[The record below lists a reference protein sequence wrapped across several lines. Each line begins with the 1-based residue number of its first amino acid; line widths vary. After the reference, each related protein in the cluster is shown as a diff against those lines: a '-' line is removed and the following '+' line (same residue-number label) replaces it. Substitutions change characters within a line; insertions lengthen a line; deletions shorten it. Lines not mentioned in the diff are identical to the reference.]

1 MVKKCFRFGG
11 KMNKKNGIK
20 NFTLS
25 SIIVLSFFL
34 LVIIGCSKETESTEK
49 IIDEQAVYAVS
60 TFTVEEETIE
70 SYLEFGGD
78 IIAKTSLDINPE
90 VQGKIVELKIA
101 VGDYVEKDAV
111 IALVDASRPGM
122 SYALG
127 QIKAPISGT
136 ITQVNVVVG
145 SMVAP
150 QLAVAKVSKLDTL
163 LVSMNVPE
171 RYVSKIKLGQKAE
184 LRFDAYPEH
193 SFSAIV
199 SEISPVLDTTSR
211 TMNVKLSVDR
221 AEQNDGA
228 VKIGMFAR
236 VKLVTEVH
244 ENAVI
249 IPDAAIVNRF
259 GESFVF
265 VIDENMN
272 VEKRGIVRGIRV
284 DEKSEIISG
293 VEVGEKVVVR
303 GQTLLEEGA
312 SVHIVSETSF

>member
-1 MVKKCFRFGG
+1 
-11 KMNKKNGIK
+11 MNKKKRIK
-20 NFTLS
+20 KIKLS
-25 SIIVLSFFL
+25 STIVLSFSL
-34 LVIIGCSKETESTEK
+34 LVFIACSKESASDEK
-49 IIDEQAVYAVS
+49 IIEEKAVFAVS
-60 TFTVEEETIE
+60 AFTVEETRIE
-70 SYLEFGGD
+70 NYLEFGGD

-111 IALVDASRPGM
+111 IALVDASRAGM
-122 SYALG
+122 SFALG

-171 RYVSKIKLGQKAE
+171 RYVSKIKQEQKAE
-184 LRFDAYPEH
+184 LRFDAYPER
-193 SFSAIV
+193 FYSASV
-199 SEISPVLDTTSR
+199 SEISPVLDATSR
-211 TMNVKLSVDR
+211 TMNVKLSLDR
-221 AEQNDGA
+221 TGQNDGA

-265 VIDENMN
+265 VIDENMS
-272 VEKRGIVRGIRV
+272 VEKRNIVRGIRV
-284 DEKSEIISG
+284 DEKSEILSG
-293 VEVGEKVVVR
+293 LEAGEKLVVR

-312 SVHIVSETSF
+312 SVHIVSEISF

>member
-1 MVKKCFRFGG
+1 
-11 KMNKKNGIK
+11 MNKKKRIK
-20 NFTLS
+20 KIKLS
-25 SIIVLSFFL
+25 STIVLSFSL
-34 LVIIGCSKETESTEK
+34 LVFIACSKESASDKK
-49 IIDEQAVYAVS
+49 IIEEKAVFAVS
-60 TFTVEEETIE
+60 AFTVEETRIE
-70 SYLEFGGD
+70 NYLEFGGD

-90 VQGKIVELKIA
+90 VQGKIVELTIA

-171 RYVSKIKLGQKAE
+171 RYVSKIKQGQKAE
-184 LRFDAYPEH
+184 LRFDAYPER
-193 SFSAIV
+193 FYSASV
-199 SEISPVLDTTSR
+199 SEISPVLDATSR
-211 TMNVKLSVDR
+211 TMNVKLSLDR
-221 AEQNDGA
+221 TGQNDGA

-265 VIDENMN
+265 VIDENMS
-272 VEKRGIVRGIRV
+272 VEKRNIVRGIRV
-284 DEKSEIISG
+284 DEKSEILSG
-293 VEVGEKVVVR
+293 LEAGEKLVVR

>member
-1 MVKKCFRFGG
+1 
-11 KMNKKNGIK
+11 MNKKNKIK
-20 NFTLS
+20 KTKLS
-25 SIIVLSFFL
+25 SIIVLIFTL
-34 LVIIGCSKETESTEK
+34 LAFIACSKESASDEK
-49 IIDEQAVYAVS
+49 IIEEKAVFAVS
-60 TFTVEEETIE
+60 AFTVEETRIE
-70 SYLEFGGD
+70 NYLEFGGD

-111 IALVDASRPGM
+111 IALVDASRAGM
-122 SYALG
+122 SFALG

-171 RYVSKIKLGQKAE
+171 RYVSKIKQGQKAE
-184 LRFDAYPEH
+184 LRFDAYPER
-193 SFSAIV
+193 FYSASV
-199 SEISPVLDTTSR
+199 SEISPVLDATSR
-211 TMNVKLSVDR
+211 TMNVKLSLDR
-221 AEQNDGA
+221 TGQNDGA

-265 VIDENMN
+265 VIDENMS

>member
-1 MVKKCFRFGG
+1 
-11 KMNKKNGIK
+11 MNKKNKIK
-20 NFTLS
+20 KTKLS
-25 SIIVLSFFL
+25 SIIVLIFTL
-34 LVIIGCSKETESTEK
+34 LAFSACSKESASDEK
-49 IIDEQAVYAVS
+49 IIDEQSVYAVS

-171 RYVSKIKLGQKAE
+171 RYVSKIKQGQKAE
-184 LRFDAYPEH
+184 LRFDAYPER
-193 SFSAIV
+193 FYSASV

-211 TMNVKLSVDR
+211 TMNVKLSLDR
-221 AEQNDGA
+221 TGQNDGA

-265 VIDENMN
+265 VIDENMS
-272 VEKRGIVRGIRV
+272 VEKRNIVRGIRV

-293 VEVGEKVVVR
+293 VEAGEKVVVR

-312 SVHIVSETSF
+312 LVHIVSETSF

>member
-34 LVIIGCSKETESTEK
+34 LAIIGCSKETESTEK

-265 VIDENMN
+265 VIDENMS

-303 GQTLLEEGA
+303 GQSLLEDG
-312 SVHIVSETSF
+312 VKVRIVSETSF

>member
-1 MVKKCFRFGG
+1 
-11 KMNKKNGIK
+11 MNKKNKIK
-20 NFTLS
+20 KTKLS
-25 SIIVLSFFL
+25 SIIVLIFTL
-34 LVIIGCSKETESTEK
+34 LAFIACSKESASDEK
-49 IIDEQAVYAVS
+49 IIEEKAVFAVS
-60 TFTVEEETIE
+60 AFTVEETRIE
-70 SYLEFGGD
+70 NYLEFGGD

-171 RYVSKIKLGQKAE
+171 RYVSKIKQGQKAE
-184 LRFDAYPEH
+184 LRFDAYPER
-193 SFSAIV
+193 FYSASV

-211 TMNVKLSVDR
+211 TMNVKLSLDR
-221 AEQNDGA
+221 TGQNDGA

-265 VIDENMN
+265 VIDENMS
-272 VEKRGIVRGIRV
+272 VEKRNIVRGIRV
-284 DEKSEIISG
+284 DEKSEILSG
-293 VEVGEKVVVR
+293 LEAGEKLVVR

>member
-1 MVKKCFRFGG
+1 
-11 KMNKKNGIK
+11 MNKKNKIK
-20 NFTLS
+20 KTKLS
-25 SIIVLSFFL
+25 SIIVLIFTL
-34 LVIIGCSKETESTEK
+34 LAFIACSKESASDEK
-49 IIDEQAVYAVS
+49 IIEEKAVFAVS
-60 TFTVEEETIE
+60 AFTVEETRIE
-70 SYLEFGGD
+70 NYLEFGGD

-171 RYVSKIKLGQKAE
+171 RYVSKIKQGQKAE
-184 LRFDAYPEH
+184 LRFDAYPER
-193 SFSAIV
+193 FYSASV

-211 TMNVKLSVDR
+211 TMNVKLSLDR
-221 AEQNDGA
+221 TGQNDGA

-265 VIDENMN
+265 VIDENMS
-272 VEKRGIVRGIRV
+272 VEKRNIVRGIRV
-284 DEKSEIISG
+284 DEKTEILSG
-293 VEVGEKVVVR
+293 LEAGEKLVVR

>member
-1 MVKKCFRFGG
+1 
-11 KMNKKNGIK
+11 MNNKNRIK
-20 NFTLS
+20 NFKPS

-34 LVIIGCSKETESTEK
+34 LAIIGCSKESASDEK
-49 IIDEQAVYAVS
+49 IIEEKAVFAVS
-60 TFTVEEETIE
+60 AFTVEETRIE
-70 SYLEFGGD
+70 NYLEFGGD

-90 VQGKIVELKIA
+90 VQGKIVELTIA

-171 RYVSKIKLGQKAE
+171 RYVSKIKQGQKAE
-184 LRFDAYPEH
+184 LRFDAYPER
-193 SFSAIV
+193 FYSASV
-199 SEISPVLDTTSR
+199 SEISPVLDATSR
-211 TMNVKLSVDR
+211 TMNVKLSLDR
-221 AEQNDGA
+221 TGQNDGA

-244 ENAVI
+244 ENAVV
-249 IPDAAIVNRF
+249 IPDAAVVNRF

-265 VIDENMN
+265 VIDENMR
-272 VEKRGIVRGIRV
+272 VEKRNIVRGIRV
-284 DEKSEIISG
+284 DEKTEIISG
-293 VEVGEKVVVR
+293 LEVGEKLVVR

>member
-1 MVKKCFRFGG
+1 
-11 KMNKKNGIK
+11 MNKKNKIK
-20 NFTLS
+20 KTKLS
-25 SIIVLSFFL
+25 SIIVLIFTL
-34 LVIIGCSKETESTEK
+34 LAFIACSKESASDEK
-49 IIDEQAVYAVS
+49 IIEEKAVFAVS
-60 TFTVEEETIE
+60 AFTVEETRIE
-70 SYLEFGGD
+70 NYLEFGGD

-111 IALVDASRPGM
+111 IALVDASRAGM
-122 SYALG
+122 SFALG

-171 RYVSKIKLGQKAE
+171 RYVSKIKQGQKAE
-184 LRFDAYPEH
+184 LRFDAYPER
-193 SFSAIV
+193 FYSASV
-199 SEISPVLDTTSR
+199 SEISPVLDATSR
-211 TMNVKLSVDR
+211 TMNVKLSLDR
-221 AEQNDGA
+221 TGQNDGA

-265 VIDENMN
+265 VIDENMS
-272 VEKRGIVRGIRV
+272 VEKRNIVRGIRV
-284 DEKSEIISG
+284 DEKSEILSG
-293 VEVGEKVVVR
+293 LEAGEKLVVR